1 MQRLSAAHLLE
12 KLKEHGK
19 FFHHFQ
25 KYINFKGIRKV
36 AKIERSITLRG
47 PLYVQEAKGV
57 EGGGKKF
64 FILKMSK
71 GFFSK

>member
-1 MQRLSAAHLLE
+1 MVFSLF
-12 KLKEHGK
+12 G
-19 FFHHFQ
+19 FQ

-71 GFFSK
+71 GFFQNKKRRG

>member
-1 MQRLSAAHLLE
+1 MVFSLF
-12 KLKEHGK
+12 G
-19 FFHHFQ
+19 FQ

-57 EGGGKKF
+57 EGGGARSF

-71 GFFSK
+71 GFFQNKKRRG